1 MNESELTFAMMSCR
15 FRFVSSRLEGYHH
28 LPHSVPAVHPGITGL
43 AGAHP
48 ALRAAL
54 LLQVWGA

>member
-1 MNESELTFAMMSCR
+1 MIPAFPGLFCR
-15 FRFVSSRLEGYHH
+15 IGSVSSRFEGHHH
-28 LPHSVPAVHPGITGL
+28 LPHPVPALHPGLAGP

-48 ALRAAL
+48 ALCAAL

>member
-28 LPHSVPAVHPGITGL
+28 LPHSVPALHPGIAGP

-48 ALRAAL
+48 ALCAAL